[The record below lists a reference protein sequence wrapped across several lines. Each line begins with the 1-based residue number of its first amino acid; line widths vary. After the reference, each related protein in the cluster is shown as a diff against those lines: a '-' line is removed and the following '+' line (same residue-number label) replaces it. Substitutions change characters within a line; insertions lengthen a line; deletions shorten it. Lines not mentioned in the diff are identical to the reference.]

1 MTFEDI
7 LSTIS
12 TSNGGFAE
20 QLDTSAY
27 LLITLFF
34 FIFLQIR
41 IVGNISR
48 KLRLFLR

>member
-12 TSNGGFAE
+12 TSYGGFAE

-34 FIFLQIR
+34 SFFYKLELMETFLA
-41 IVGNISR
+41 N
-48 KLRLFLR
+48 

>member
-12 TSNGGFAE
+12 TSNEGFAE
-20 QLDTSAY
+20 QLDTLPPDY
-27 LLITLFF
+27 PFFF

>member
-7 LSTIS
+7 LSAIN
-12 TSNGGFAE
+12 TSNEGFAE

-41 IVGNISR
+41 IDGNISR

>member
-7 LSTIS
+7 LSAIN
-12 TSNGGFAE
+12 TSNEGFAE

-34 FIFLQIR
+34 SFFYKLELMETFLA
-41 IVGNISR
+41 N
-48 KLRLFLR
+48 